1 MLTGLVVVWV
11 VTRFWMVTV
20 FVVAW
25 WVWLGV
31 WVGIGGF
38 NTLGFRFI
46 WVFFFAGRFLGGTA
60 GVVMLFGM
68 GLVFWVVVVSGLM
81 VVGGWHSK
89 SSCPVRFIPGLVVLD
104 LEFTSFGLLNISI
117 ISF

>member
-1 MLTGLVVVWV
+1 M
-11 VTRFWMVTV
+11 
-20 FVVAW
+20 
-25 WVWLGV
+25 
-31 WVGIGGF
+31 
-38 NTLGFRFI
+38 
-46 WVFFFAGRFLGGTA
+46 FFFTCRFLGGTA

-68 GLVFWVVVVSGLM
+68 GLVFWVVVVSGLV

-104 LEFTSFGLLNISI
+104 FGFTSSGLLNISI